1 MPKVD
6 VEHRFEVNLA
16 ESESF
21 STLDSPIALRKN
33 RGVQTLLDVSVR
45 RDVISCEPRL

>member
-21 STLDSPIALRKN
+21 STLDSPIALLKN
-33 RGVQTLLDVSVR
+33 RGVQTLLGVSVR